1 MYDNKEMV
9 QNGILKMLSATTPC
23 RVRHG
28 MGRMS
33 NNAMQ
38 LYSLTFPSFIFP
50 SWVSENDVS
59 MFLSKNK
66 HVFIFC
72 W

>member
-1 MYDNKEMV
+1 MYENKEMV

-23 RVRHG
+23 RVRHS

-38 LYSLTFPSFIFP
+38 LYSLTFLSFIFP

-66 HVFIFC
+66 RVFIF
-72 W
+72 